1 LEVRLGA
8 TSLTVYDGASI
19 VAQHDRSLHKYSQD
33 LVLDHYLEVLS
44 RKPGAL
50 AGSTALA
57 AARHR
62 GRSALIINGFGRL
75 PAAGAA
81 TVQALEH

>member
-1 LEVRLGA
+1 M
-8 TSLTVYDGASI
+8 
-19 VAQHDRSLHKYSQD
+19 
-33 LVLDHYLEVLS
+33 LDHYLEVLS

-57 AARHR
+57 AARVS
-62 GRSALIINGFGRL
+62 GAFSVEIINGFGRL